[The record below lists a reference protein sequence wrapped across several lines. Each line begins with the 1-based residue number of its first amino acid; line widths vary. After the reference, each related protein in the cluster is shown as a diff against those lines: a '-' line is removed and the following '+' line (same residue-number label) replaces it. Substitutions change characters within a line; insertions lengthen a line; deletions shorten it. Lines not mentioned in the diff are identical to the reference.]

1 MTDFPLSGGHGRSC
15 LKLGEQ
21 PPREPRRPDSPAEA
35 TIVAC
40 NEEASLLRLFAEIFE
55 DEAYDVMACPDGDQV
70 VQMVRVA
77 RPALAILDLRMG
89 RVSARQVVD
98 AMRADAATASIPVL
112 VCTTDPSESDA
123 ATVWVGESGC
133 ELLRMP
139 FHIDHLL
146 EAARRLTG
154 QHRLVAR
161 PTVMQPALA

>member
-1 MTDFPLSGGHGRSC
+1 MTDFPLSGGHGRSD
-15 LKLGEQ
+15 LKLEDR
-21 PPREPRRPDSPAEA
+21 PPRGPGRPDRPAEA

-40 NEEASLLRLFAEIFE
+40 NEEASLLRLFAEIFA

-89 RVSARQVVD
+89 GVSARQVVD
-98 AMRADAATASIPVL
+98 AMRADVATASIPVL
-112 VCTTDPSESDA
+112 VCTTDPAESDA
-123 ATVWVGESGC
+123 PAAWMRESGC

-146 EAARRLTG
+146 ETAGRLTG
-154 QHRLVAR
+154 QHRPIASPIV
-161 PTVMQPALA
+161 TQPALA